1 MSNEDEAPDPGQ
13 VDQVASIV
21 AETLKRASK
30 RRAAQVDDTR
40 SLEEKIGAARD
51 AGLLADADDLAQAQ
65 ALLSDVHMILW
76 RLLGSL
82 GEGLTEPALEL
93 RLRASIIPVQLRA
106 LAQGAE
112 AVLSYA
118 YSKAGGA
125 DGLMDD
131 RAKHR
136 EATQELMRET
146 CTCDRCLMER
156 AAGRESRR
164 HPAAGEH

>member
-1 MSNEDEAPDPGQ
+1 MSTEDEAPTPGQ

-21 AETLKRASK
+21 AETLKRAGK

-40 SLEEKIGAARD
+40 SLEEKIASARA
-51 AGLLADADDLAQAQ
+51 AGLLADERDLAQAQ
-65 ALLSDVHMILW
+65 ALLSDVHIILY

-82 GEGLTEPALEL
+82 GEGLTEPVLEL
-93 RLRASIIPVQLRA
+93 RLRASIIPVQMRA

-125 DGLMDD
+125 DGLMRD
-131 RAKHR
+131 RAEHR
-136 EATQELMRET
+136 EVTQELMRET

-156 AAGRESRR
+156 AGGRKSRR
-164 HPAAGEH
+164 HPTGGA

>member
-1 MSNEDEAPDPGQ
+1 MAPEDETPTPGQ
-13 VDQVASIV
+13 VDLVASVV

-40 SLEEKIGAARD
+40 SLEERIAAARA
-51 AGLLADADDLAQAQ
+51 AGLLADEHDLARVQ
-65 ALLSDVHMILW
+65 ALLSDVHLILY

-82 GEGLTEPALEL
+82 GEGLTEPVLEL
-93 RLRASIIPVQLRA
+93 RLRASIIPKQMRE

-118 YSKAGGA
+118 YSKAGGVDA
-125 DGLMDD
+125 LMRD
-131 RAKHR
+131 RAEHR

-146 CTCDRCLMER
+146 CVCDRCLLER
-156 AAGRESRR
+156 AGGRESRR
-164 HPAAGEH
+164 HPAGGA